1 MVKYILGAIEI
12 IALSVMIIELFYHA
26 IKRSKAKKAN
36 IIVFSLC
43 FIAFCSV
50 WFFQTLTPPNID
62 FLGGEEVT
70 VEVFAE
76 FDDEGLRLTDY
87 KGKSIETEIVS
98 DLFLLDT
105 DVIGDYLVT
114 YSFKYRS
121 RTYSPTRIVR
131 VVDTVPP
138 EISVIGNEVVAFESF
153 DDYKEEGCIATDNYD
168 GDLSGC
174 VSVTYDGDINSLV
187 TATYAVTDS
196 SGNVSECAKKIE
208 IRDITP
214 PIVTLNGFD
223 SVIVVKGAKYEE
235 RGANA
240 TDNRDG
246 NITKNIEV
254 SGSVD
259 TSKIGTYKLQYTVSD
274 SAGNIGI
281 KRREIKVVAPE
292 KVKGSIIYLTFDD
305 GPSEYATKK
314 ILDVL
319 KKNDVKATFFIINFD
334 TTKKADLIKRMVK
347 EGHTVAIHG
356 YSHDYQKIYR
366 SEKAFMDNINS
377 LRDKVKALTGYN
389 ATIMRFPGGSS
400 NTISKFNPGIMTKL
414 VKSVQNAGYT
424 YYDWNVD
431 SGDAMSGKH
440 TANKLYNNV
449 RIGLAKNRGNVVLMH
464 DTGDGDMKAKAVQK
478 IIEYG
483 KDNGYVFAPITEA
496 TSPVHHP
503 VMN

>member
-1 MVKYILGAIEI
+1 MAKYVFGAIEI
-12 IALSVMIIELFYHA
+12 ITLSVMIIELFFHV
-26 IKRSKAKKAN
+26 IKRSKVKKAN
-36 IIVFSLC
+36 ILVFSLC
-43 FIAFCSV
+43 FVSFCAVS
-50 WFFQTLTPPNID
+50 FFQTLTPPNVEFI
-62 FLGGEEVT
+62 GGEEVT
-70 VEVFAE
+70 IEVFTE
-76 FDDEGLRLTDY
+76 YDDNGLKITDY
-87 KGKSIETEIVS
+87 KGKNIETEVVS

-105 DVIGDYLVT
+105 DVIGDYRIT
-114 YSFKYRS
+114 YSFKYRN
-121 RTYSPTRIVR
+121 RTYSPTRIVHIK
-131 VVDTVPP
+131 DTTPP
-138 EISVIGNEVVAFESF
+138 EFSILGNEVVAFESF
-153 DDYKEEGCIATDNYD
+153 DDYVEEGCKAIDNYD
-168 GDLSGC
+168 GDLSSF
-174 VSVTYDGDINSLV
+174 VSVTYEGDYNSLV
-187 TATYAVTDS
+187 TATYVITDS
-196 SGNVSECAKKIE
+196 SGNVSECIRKIE

-235 RGANA
+235 RGAKA
-240 TDNRDG
+240 VDNRDG
-246 NITKNIEV
+246 DITKDIQV

-259 TSKIGTYKLQYTVSD
+259 TSKIGVYKLQYTASD
-274 SAGNIGI
+274 SVGNIGV
-281 KRREIKVVAPE
+281 KRREIRVVEPE

-305 GPSEYATKK
+305 GPSEMATKK

-319 KKNDVKATFFIINFD
+319 KKNDIKATFFIINFD
-334 TTKKADLIKRMVK
+334 TTEKANLIKRMVK

-356 YSHDYQKIYR
+356 YSHDYKKIYK
-366 SEKAFMDNINS
+366 SEKAFMNNINS

-389 ATIMRFPGGSS
+389 ATIIRFPGGSS
-400 NTISKFNPGIMTKL
+400 NTISNFNPGIMTKL

-440 TANKLYNNV
+440 TTNKLYNNV
-449 RIGLAKNRGNVVLMH
+449 RVGLAKNRGNVVLMH

-496 TSPVHHP
+496 TKPVHHP